1 MVIGFIGFALV
12 AGIGL
17 YLRFRY
23 FDQSYAWRTYHR
35 ICSAERLNTQL
46 PLPRRQPAVWD
57 YEHGIPYWNP
67 ALMIASGFDP
77 RTYRPQPGDSE
88 LV

>member
-1 MVIGFIGFALV
+1 MVIGFIGFALI

-17 YLRFRY
+17 YLWFRSLE
-23 FDQSYAWRTYHR
+23 QAATWRYHHR
-35 ICSAERLNTQL
+35 VCRAERVDTQL

-57 YEHGIPYWNP
+57 YSHGIPPWNT
-67 ALMIASGFDP
+67 ALMLASGFDP
-77 RTYRPQPGDSE
+77 RTYRPQPGDSD

>member
-17 YLRFRY
+17 YFWYRSQVEAELWRY
-23 FDQSYAWRTYHR
+23 HSAV
-35 ICSAERLNTQL
+35 CGAERVTTQL
-46 PLPRRQPAVWD
+46 PLPRRKPTAWD
-57 YEHGIPYWNP
+57 YSRGIPPWNT
-67 ALMIASGFDP
+67 ALMLASGFDP
-77 RTYRPQPGDSE
+77 RTYRPQPGDSD